1 MMINRLGRGVG
12 VRRRPRRTTVRVCAA
27 AILIPIV
34 AAAGANAS
42 IGDFQAEGVPVPA
55 WFTDVTT
62 KLGCTLPDDPND
74 SPYTIFVS
82 CGVDWSGAGCRA
94 LMSVFRAEPLPRRA
108 SPGGYEYAEFRCTA
122 APLGASEAS
131 RSVCEQGG
139 DVYQRH
145 LMATP
150 ERHRLGRYGG
160 QRHQLRLRGCPD
172 HLRRK
177 KVRTDKRGGAKL
189 TIHVPG
195 TGRLDLTG
203 NGIQHAKATPQ
214 KAETVTMPVE
224 ATGSKRQ
231 KLHDTGSVKVKA
243 KIKFQPYFGDGQPSS
258 QSRTIKLHESL
269 K

>member
-1 MMINRLGRGVG
+1 MINRLGRGVG

-34 AAAGANAS
+34 AAPGAKAS

-94 LMSVFRAEPLPRRA
+94 LMSVFPGGTPPRRA
-108 SPGGYEYAEFRCTA
+108 SPGGYIYAEFRCTA
-122 APLGASEAS
+122 APPGASPPDQCANREATFTNGTS
-131 RSVCEQGG
+131 WQLLSDTGWVVTEDNVTNCVYE
-139 DVYQRH
+139 DVPI
-145 LMATP
+145 TF
-150 ERHRLGRYGG
+150 
-160 QRHQLRLRGCPD
+160 D
-172 HLRRK
+172 VK

-195 TGRLDLTG
+195 R
-203 NGIQHAKATPQ
+203 A
-214 KAETVTMPVE
+214 
-224 ATGSKRQ
+224 GS
-231 KLHDTGSVKVKA
+231 
-243 KIKFQPYFGDGQPSS
+243 I
-258 QSRTIKLHESL
+258 
-269 K
+269 